1 MCIPHNRKTQYAA
14 QRACGSC
21 ETIGHAQCGGKHRH
35 GLHKR
40 NTPEVGSVTLLYAS
54 LVEPQWA
61 ASARID
67 PRPPRGEGDEGPAV
81 SEKQDTARSSVWEPG
96 WPVFRHLDT

>member
-1 MCIPHNRKTQYAA
+1 MGR
-14 QRACGSC
+14 
-21 ETIGHAQCGGKHRH
+21 AQCGGKHRH

-67 PRPPRGEGDEGPAV
+67 PRPPRGEGDDGPAV
-81 SEKQDTARSSVWEPG
+81 SEKQDTARSSVLKI
-96 WPVFRHLDT
+96 LDFPLRGVKGGALALGRP